1 MIGVKS
7 GQQNKVQ
14 LIRLDSAE
22 GVTAAGK
29 CSPLSYVLIVLAE
42 IHFGFFL
49 NILSSLLQLT
59 LLYKC
64 HTVDMEISLNY
75 KIQL

>member
-42 IHFGFFL
+42 IHFVFFL
-49 NILSSLLQLT
+49 KYI
-59 LLYKC
+59 
-64 HTVDMEISLNY
+64 V
-75 KIQL
+75 